1 MKIMSTENKNLIEEY
16 NKMFPFKIELH
27 LHLDGAVRPETVLEI
42 ATERGMLESLPH
54 KNVDELN
61 SDVVL
66 KEPCSLERLLLS
78 FSYFMP
84 IITGSKAA
92 LKRIAYEF
100 CEDCARQNIKYT
112 EVRYSPHLFANTGD
126 DPEFSVVVGRFTP
139 RDAVVAVNKG
149 LAKGMKDF
157 GIKVN
162 TILCCMTHR
171 PDWSKEVLELCK
183 EFKGEGVVG
192 IDLAGQEFH
201 PGVHPDDC
209 AHKRVFAEAR
219 ICGIHRTVHAGE
231 IGTFEAVK
239 DALDH
244 MEAERL
250 GHGYHAYDD
259 EETYQRVIREKIHLE
274 TCPISS
280 ILTKACH
287 KDIQKHPLK
296 VFVKDGVNFSI
307 NTDDPVVLGN
317 TLTDDYHVAKRMGLS
332 NKDIIKGIFNAARS
346 SFATEEEK
354 ELILAE
360 LVDVYGEH

>member
-1 MKIMSTENKNLIEEY
+1 MRIIHSDDEKLIEEY
-16 NKMFPFKIELH
+16 NRLFPFKIELH
-27 LHLDGAVRPETVLEI
+27 IHLDGAVRPETILEI
-42 ATERGMLESLPH
+42 ATERGMQDSLPH
-54 KNVDELN
+54 KNVDQLN
-61 SDVVL
+61 KDVVL
-66 KEPCSLERLLLS
+66 KEPSSLERLLLS

-84 IITGSKAA
+84 ILTGSKAA
-92 LKRIAYEF
+92 LKRIAYEL
-100 CEDCARQNIKYT
+100 CEDCAKQNIRYT
-112 EVRYSPHLFANTGD
+112 EVRYSPHLFANTD
-126 DPEFSVVVGRFTP
+126 EDTEFSVEKGKFTP

-157 GIKVN
+157 GVKVN

-183 EFKGEGVVG
+183 EFRNEGVVG

-209 AHKRVFAEAR
+209 AHKKVFAEAR

-231 IGTFEAVK
+231 IGTYEAVR

-244 MEAERL
+244 MQAERI

-259 EETYQRVIREKIHLE
+259 EETYRKVINENVHLE

-280 ILTKACH
+280 ILTKACDA
-287 KDIQKHPLK
+287 DIQKHPLK
-296 VFVKDGVNFSI
+296 AFVKDGINFSI

-317 TLTDDYHVAKRMGLS
+317 TLTDDYQVARRMGLS
-332 NKDIIKGIFNAARS
+332 TNDIIIGIFNAARS
-346 SFATEEEK
+346 SFAPEEEK
-354 ELILAE
+354 KQLLAE